1 MNRTAA
7 ELFRPPHP
15 TNLASC
21 YVVGD
26 PNRPGIIRE
35 RNVSASQ
42 IIVVGNEKGGSGK
55 STTAMHLAVGLM
67 QAGLSVATI
76 DLDGRQGTLTRFWG
90 ARRRHGETAKAG
102 LLHPA
107 HETFPPRDVLSPQQ
121 DQEDLIALTEM
132 IENLG
137 ADHDV
142 ILIDTPGSDTPLSR
156 AAHAEAD
163 TLVTPLND
171 SFVDLDVIGVVEP
184 DTMTAARP
192 SHYAEMVWNQRKR
205 RAARGKAACDWI
217 VMRNRLSN
225 LDARAKRDMERL
237 LGDLAKRFG
246 FRVIAGFG
254 ERTIYREL
262 FLHGLTI
269 LDAARPGDDGQLS
282 LSHIAARQEIRA
294 LIEAVRATPK
304 SRRQPEAKR
313 A

>member
-1 MNRTAA
+1 MST
-7 ELFRPPHP
+7 
-15 TNLASC
+15 S
-21 YVVGD
+21 
-26 PNRPGIIRE
+26 
-35 RNVSASQ
+35 SQ

-76 DLDGRQGTLTRFWG
+76 DLDGRQGTLTRFWA
-90 ARRRHGETAKAG
+90 ARQRHGEKTNAG
-102 LLHPA
+102 LLHPE
-107 HETFPPRDVLSPQQ
+107 HQTFPPRDTSSPEQ
-121 DQEDLIALTEM
+121 DAEDLADLEDM
-132 IENLG
+132 IERLRLEND
-137 ADHDV
+137 AV
-142 ILIDTPGSDTPLSR
+142 LIDTPGSDTPLSR

-171 SFVDLDVIGVVEP
+171 SFVDLDVIGIVDPE
-184 DTMTAARP
+184 TMSASRP

-205 RAARGKAACDWI
+205 RASRGKPACDWI

-225 LDARAKRDMERL
+225 LDAKAKREMERL

-246 FRVIAGFG
+246 FWVIAGFG

-294 LIEAVRATPK
+294 LIEAVRGTQA
-304 SRRQPEAKR
+304 SHARQQAR
-313 A
+313 IA